1 MIRLILLMFF
11 IVVLVIAALAL
22 PALMQQIAGMVRA
35 ESGDDMSKTIQNIA
49 YAMLVVLLCGI
60 TTGWIGAV

>member
-11 IVVLVIAALAL
+11 IVVLVIGALAML
-22 PALMQQIAGMVRA
+22 ALMQQIAGMVRA
-35 ESGDDMSKTIQNIA
+35 ESGNDMSKTIQNIA
-49 YAMLVVLLCGI
+49 YAMLVVLLFGI